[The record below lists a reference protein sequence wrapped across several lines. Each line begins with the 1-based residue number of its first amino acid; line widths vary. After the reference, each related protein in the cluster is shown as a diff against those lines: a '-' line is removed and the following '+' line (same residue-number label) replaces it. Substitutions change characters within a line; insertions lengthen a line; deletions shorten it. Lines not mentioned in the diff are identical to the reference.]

1 MRPFFRISRVLC
13 LLALLVSLSAGAQV
27 MDRVVAVVN
36 RDVVTQSEL
45 AARVQAISRQLK
57 RQGTALPPA
66 AQLRSQVLERM
77 IMERLQLQAAESV
90 GIRID
95 EMMLDRAVS
104 RIAEDNKLTLGDFK
118 KAVSNEG
125 WTWEDFRENIRN
137 EISLAQ
143 LREREVD
150 SRIVVT
156 NAEIERMLGEQGT
169 SALN

>member
-66 AQLRSQVLERM
+66 SQ
-77 IMERLQLQAAESV
+77 AS
-90 GIRID
+90 
-95 EMMLDRAVS
+95 
-104 RIAEDNKLTLGDFK
+104 
-118 KAVSNEG
+118 
-125 WTWEDFRENIRN
+125 
-137 EISLAQ
+137 
-143 LREREVD
+143 
-150 SRIVVT
+150 
-156 NAEIERMLGEQGT
+156 
-169 SALN
+169 